1 MDAKNI
7 SSTSSVY
14 TCHDGSQGEM
24 NAFGLLLWCSRF
36 CIFAALA
43 PFTPLFTATGIL
55 RHVVP
60 LISGLEGIRSLFE
73 LGKAGK
79 VYPWAQFEVG
89 LWAVLPNEWTRYRG
103 DLLLGWKI
111 NIKGMNKN
119 SKTPWFSWEFHCRRY
134 FIDFLCTKKTVVKTV
149 VNDKMYPLEWLETE
163 NWRSFQKSRRNAA
176 MSSAWAMA
184 VAIFPWVLNL
194 ISHKRKTSHTLAK
207 KNS

>member
-1 MDAKNI
+1 MAFFRNSSKFAERRTEILKNALI
-7 SSTSSVY
+7 ASHLLLRFWATWCQYQIWFNTNLARCKGLKLSASSVY

-24 NAFGLLLWCSRF
+24 NAFGLLLWCSWF

-119 SKTPWFSWEFHCRRY
+119 SKTPWFSWDFHCKIFNRFFCAQKRR
-134 FIDFLCTKKTVVKTV
+134 
-149 VNDKMYPLEWLETE
+149 
-163 NWRSFQKSRRNAA
+163 
-176 MSSAWAMA
+176 
-184 VAIFPWVLNL
+184 
-194 ISHKRKTSHTLAK
+194 
-207 KNS
+207 